1 MAAALGSINFFCI
14 KGQNIK
20 HKFRWYI
27 DTYLFSAGGVVEG
40 G

>member
-14 KGQNIK
+14 KGQN
-20 HKFRWYI
+20 YEVLESVI
-27 DTYLFSAGGVVEG
+27 DTYLLRVGGTVEG

>member
-14 KGQNIK
+14 KGQNNEVLDSV
-20 HKFRWYI
+20 I
-27 DTYLFSAGGVVEG
+27 DTYLLRVGGGVEG